1 MRVSIIRRHRPRD
14 RPSLGPPIKR
24 VNRGKSTR
32 SSVYRVLYKWTDRT
46 NLAQVNV
53 NGASGIALD
62 VVINKLRYFF
72 LRTVRPCMSMWLCL
86 LAY

>member
-1 MRVSIIRRHRPRD
+1 MRISIIHRHRPRD
-14 RPSLGPPIKR
+14 RPNLGPII
-24 VNRGKSTR
+24 RGLIAVSLHVHPF
-32 SSVYRVLYKWTDRT
+32 SVLYKWTRRT

-62 VVINKLRYFF
+62 AVINKLRYFF
-72 LRTVRPCMSMWLCL
+72 LRSVRPCMSMWLCL